1 MHVRLLKQ
9 GLPRQRA
16 VGITGQAVM
25 LVLNRLLLR
34 CLVQRMVQ
42 AQEQRLSSMIKDMV
56 DGQGDQHWSAVM
68 R

>member
-1 MHVRLLKQ
+1 
-9 GLPRQRA
+9 
-16 VGITGQAVM
+16 M
-25 LVLNRLLLR
+25 LVLTHLLLR